1 MLATPAPVLSSA
13 RQKKTKL
20 GIVKFSYSIRL
31 KAEQAGHIKGQPAI
45 RMAGELGDPLNFLE
59 HCHQAGAGGVQMDI
73 GVREQTYIG
82 RLREKAEAYGMFV
95 EGSAGLPADQSDVER
110 YEAVVRTARHAG
122 AKVICVAIGGRR
134 YEQFDKAE
142 QFKAFKERSWKSVQ
156 LAEPV
161 AAKHRIC
168 LAIENHKDWRVPEM
182 LDMLNHISSE
192 YIGVCVDTGN
202 SFALLEDPMAV
213 VEAYAPYAFATH
225 LKDMA
230 VAEYEDGFLLADVP
244 LGQGLLDLP
253 RMTQILRKGRPEIN
267 PPDVRRINPPDARRI
282 NFSLEMATRDPLKVP
297 CLTQKYWATFKDV
310 AGYDL
315 ARTLRY
321 VRANACGTGFQPVK
335 HGQDGRATDLPRVS
349 HLPLNEQIRL
359 EEDNIER
366 SLDFAGERLNL

>member
-1 MLATPAPVLSSA
+1 MNRRELLFSIAASAVSSVLAAPAPVLSSG

-31 KAEQAGHIKGQPAI
+31 KAESTSGGAGQ
-45 RMAGELGDPLNFLE
+45 LGDPLNFLE

-110 YEAVVRTARHAG
+110 YEAVVRTARQAG

-142 QFKAFKERSWKSVQ
+142 QFKAFKERSWKSVR

-202 SFALLEDPMAV
+202 SFALLEEPMAV

-253 RMTQILRKGRPEIN
+253 RMTQLLRKGRPEIN
-267 PPDVRRINPPDARRI
+267 PPDVRRI

-321 VRANACGTGFQPVK
+321 VRANASPE
-335 HGQDGRATDLPRVS
+335 RLPRIS
-349 HLPLNEQIRL
+349 HLPLDELIRL
-359 EEDNIER
+359 EEDNIEKC
-366 SLDFAGERLNL
+366 LDFAGERLNLLTPP